1 MGRQGR
7 WQRGL
12 PICLLAT
19 ALLASSGC
27 LSFCHPISPACPELA
42 EPCHMLPK
50 CARDR
55 VHIFFVHGMDPADFA
70 NLSGVCDY
78 VQSLGFHKTYYGQL
92 YHTHQLTA
100 QLREI
105 HQHDCEARFVLVG
118 FSFGAN
124 MVRNIA
130 QAAKDDG
137 IKIDLLVYLGGNTLK
152 NVPRD
157 QPENVCR
164 IVNIL
169 AQGCVWNG
177 DTLDRAENV
186 QVMGRWHFGSPSH
199 PFTLQVLAQDLAEIA
214 AQVPVPVTAE
224 QQMPLWDETAPAPRK
239 IQSRK
244 PAPRD
249 EWDFLK
255 PASSLSE
262 QPAGESVQS
271 IPQPTAFHR

>member
-1 MGRQGR
+1 MRRQGR
-7 WQRGL
+7 WLRGTCV
-12 PICLLAT
+12 CLLT
-19 ALLASSGC
+19 AAFLSAAGC
-27 LSFCHPISPACPELA
+27 LSFCHPICPACPELA
-42 EPCHMLPK
+42 EPCRMLPK
-50 CARDR
+50 CARDH
-55 VHIFFVHGMDPADFA
+55 VHIFFVHGIDPADFA

-92 YHTHQLTA
+92 YHTHQLGA
-100 QLREI
+100 QLRDI
-105 HQHDCEARFVLVG
+105 HQKDCDARFVLIG

-130 QAAKDDG
+130 HAAKEDG
-137 IKIDLLVYLGGNTLK
+137 ITIDQVVYLGGNTLK
-152 NVPRD
+152 SVPKD
-157 QPENVCR
+157 QPENVGR

-214 AQVPVPVTAE
+214 SQIPVPVLP
-224 QQMPLWDETAPAPRK
+224 QHQMPPWDETAPMPRK
-239 IQSRK
+239 VESRK

-255 PASSLSE
+255 PVPRLGE
-262 QPAGESVQS
+262 QPASQTARSAV
-271 IPQPTAFHR
+271 PTIASQR